1 MADANPKA
9 KSRRGDLTPRHVADA
24 ALACLDRVG
33 LEAFSLREVA
43 RDLGVFPT
51 AIYWHV
57 PGGRNGLLA
66 EVAARVID
74 GITPQLDPTIAWTDW
89 LMDLFRRYRAAIGR
103 HPNAAPLLGA
113 RLVSNAGVQAD
124 LVEGV
129 VWALERAGYS
139 GPALADAYNAVIAG
153 MVGFVTLEFARAP
166 DDDTAAWRAA
176 QHAHVAMLT
185 DGRYPA
191 IARHSEAL
199 SGRAFI
205 LRWEDGVSRPL
216 DTGFE
221 RFATALINGL
231 RHPSE

>member
-1 MADANPKA
+1 MAHAKPNS
-9 KSRRGDLTPRHVADA
+9 KSRRGHLTPRHVADA
-24 ALACLDRVG
+24 ALACIDRVG
-33 LEAFSLREVA
+33 LDAFSLREVA

-66 EVAARVID
+66 EVAARVLE
-74 GITPQLDPTIAWTDW
+74 GITPSLDPAVAWADW
-89 LMDLFRRYRAAIGR
+89 LMDLFRRYRTAIRR

-113 RLVSNAGVQAD
+113 RLVSNPGVQAD
-124 LVEGV
+124 LIEGV
-129 VWALERAGYS
+129 VWALERAGHV
-139 GPALADAYNAVIAG
+139 GPDLADAYNAVIAG

-166 DDDTAAWRAA
+166 DDDAAAWRMS
-176 QHAHVAMLT
+176 QHAHVATLT

-191 IARHSEAL
+191 IARHAEAL

-216 DTGFE
+216 DSSFE
-221 RFATALINGL
+221 RFAAALICGL
-231 RHPSE
+231 RRQTK